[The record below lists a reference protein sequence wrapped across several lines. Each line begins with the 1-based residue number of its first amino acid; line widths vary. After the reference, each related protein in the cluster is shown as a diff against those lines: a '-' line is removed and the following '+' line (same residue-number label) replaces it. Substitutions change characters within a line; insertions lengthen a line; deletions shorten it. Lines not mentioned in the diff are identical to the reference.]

1 METTCIVCPIGC
13 NLKIENINGEIV
25 VSGNL
30 CPRGAKY
37 GKSEMV
43 NPTRIVTCSFSAGE
57 KIYFTK
63 TSQPI
68 PKDKIFDVI
77 KEIKKSPIKNY
88 QIGDIVIENV
98 LNTGANIVITGWH
111 KI

>member
-1 METTCIVCPIGC
+1 
-13 NLKIENINGEIV
+13 
-25 VSGNL
+25 
-30 CPRGAKY
+30 
-37 GKSEMV
+37 MV
-43 NPTRIVTCSFSAGE
+43 NPTRIVTCSFTSKD

-63 TSQPI
+63 TSQPV

-77 KEIKKSPIKNY
+77 NEIKKSPIKNY

-98 LNTGANIVITGWH
+98 LNTGANIIITGEH